1 MGGGAAPCDSV
12 HVNTELGFRGG
23 EVQNLGLVR
32 HLEGAGLPC
41 VLVAH
46 ARGALLARASAEGVR
61 TVAWHPRGE
70 LDPFA
75 VWQLRRLLR
84 EARPRILHAHTAHAL
99 TLALLAA
106 RGLPGL
112 SLVASRRVSFPL
124 RTPLSRW
131 KYHGPRAVVAVS
143 GEVREELIRGG
154 LSEEKVRIIHS
165 GVDLAR
171 FRALPLKEEVR
182 QSLGLPVAAEVVG
195 VVGALVPHK
204 GHRVLLEALGAWPAA
219 EGKPALV
226 LVGEGPLKRELA
238 SAAERMGVAV
248 TFLGYVEEP
257 APLYAAL
264 DALVLPSLSGEGS
277 PGVIKEAAAACIPV
291 VATDVGGTAE
301 ILRPDREALLVPPGD
316 PTSMR
321 DALVRVFREP
331 GLGASLRESARRRV
345 QDFSMEAMGWAHERL
360 YEELTAARP

>member
-12 HVNTELGFRGG
+12 HLNTELGFRGG

-41 VLVAH
+41 ILVAH
-46 ARGALLARASAEGVR
+46 ARGPLLAKARAEGLR

-112 SLVASRRVSFPL
+112 NLVASRRVSFPL

-131 KYHGPRAVVAVS
+131 KYSRPRAVVAVS
-143 GEVREELIRGG
+143 GEVGEELIRGG
-154 LSEEKVRIIHS
+154 LSEERVRIIHS

-204 GHRVLLEALGAWPAA
+204 GHRVLLEALGAWPAG
-219 EGKPALV
+219 EGKPALL

-238 SAAERMGVAV
+238 SAAKRMGVTT

-257 APLYAAL
+257 APLYGAL

-277 PGVIKEAAAACIPV
+277 PGVIKEAAAAGVPV

-321 DALVRVFREP
+321 DALARVFREP
-331 GLGASLRESARRRV
+331 GLGESLRESARRRV
-345 QDFSMEAMGWAHERL
+345 QDFSMEAMGRAHERL
-360 YEELTAARP
+360 YEELTSARP

>member
-41 VLVAH
+41 ILVAH
-46 ARGALLARASAEGVR
+46 AGGALFARASVEGVR

-84 EARPRILHAHTAHAL
+84 QARPRILHAHTAHAL

>member
-1 MGGGAAPCDSV
+1 MGRGMDPCDSV
-12 HVNTELGFRGG
+12 HLNTELGFRGG
-23 EVQNLGLVR
+23 EVQNLGLVS
-32 HLEGAGLPC
+32 HLDGAGLPSI
-41 VLVAH
+41 LVAH
-46 ARGALLARASAEGVR
+46 ERGALLARARAQGVPAL
-61 TVAWHPRGE
+61 AWHPRGE

-124 RTPLSRW
+124 RTTLSRW
-131 KYHGPRAVVAVS
+131 KYRRPQAVVAVS
-143 GEVREELIRGG
+143 GEVKEELIRDG
-154 LSEEKVRIIHS
+154 LSEEKVRVIHS

-171 FRALPLKEEVR
+171 FRALPSKEEVR
-182 QSLGLPVAAEVVG
+182 QSLGLPVAAVVVG

-204 GHRVLLEALGAWPAA
+204 GHRVLLEALGAWPAG
-219 EGKPALV
+219 EGKPALL

-238 SAAERMGVAV
+238 SAAARMGVSL

-277 PGVIKEAAAACIPV
+277 PGVIKEAAAAGVPV
-291 VATDVGGTAE
+291 VATEVGGTAE

-316 PTSMR
+316 PPSIR
-321 DALVRVFREP
+321 EALLRVLREP

-345 QDFSMEAMGWAHERL
+345 QEFSMEAMGRAHELL
-360 YEELTAARP
+360 YEELDAARP